1 MTPEK
6 QQTPLQKVSDY
17 IIDAQK
23 IAESDPTLSGLSEA
37 LMVIN
42 NKIKSLLPEEKQ
54 MVIDAYY
61 DGDEDCTDQ
70 NKRTGKQYFQEKYE
84 S

>member
-23 IAESDPTLSGLSEA
+23 IAESDPTLRLSAA

-61 DGDEDCTDQ
+61 DGDEDCMDQ
-70 NKRTGKQYFQEKYE
+70 NKRTGKEYFQEKYE